1 MREIYKIEV
10 PECPRLTFEVGYNT
24 NVIIISEKNKIVSSC
39 AETESASSKLYY
51 EIIFNDGSVVELYA
65 DIKGLVVYRR

>member
-10 PECPRLTFEVGYNT
+10 PECPHLTFEIGYNT
-24 NVIIISEKNKIVSSC
+24 DVILIRERNKIVSSC

-51 EIIFNDGSVVELYA
+51 EIIFRNGSIVELYA
-65 DIKGLVVYRR
+65 DIKGLVVYKR

>member
-1 MREIYKIEV
+1 MRKIYKIEV
-10 PECPRLTFEVGYNT
+10 PECSCLTYEVGYR
-24 NVIIISEKNKIVSSC
+24 NVVSISEKDKIVSSC

-51 EIIFNDGSVVELYA
+51 EVLFGDDTVVELYA

>member
-10 PECPRLTFEVGYNT
+10 PECPHLIFEIGYNT
-24 NVIIISEKNKIVSSC
+24 DVILIRERNKIVSSC
-39 AETESASSKLYY
+39 AETQSASSKLYY
-51 EIIFNDGSVVELYA
+51 EIYLADGSLVELYA